1 MKKIIKLALATSSL
15 IIFSTVLTPV
25 SNAAPNKSLEKIN
38 CKNTKA
44 KGHTVKNVLPPEVK
58 APFKNRTL
66 SFATNCGDITIEA
79 YGASAPIA
87 VTTMLS
93 LARNGYFNETLCHRL
108 TTNEIYLLHCGD
120 PTATGMGQ
128 LSFEYDN
135 ENLPKSIE
143 NNYPAG
149 TVGIWNSEVISNGS
163 QFFIVYED
171 SSLPPS
177 YTIWGKVT
185 KGLDIVRAIAKDGVV
200 NGKSDGSPKRKI
212 AIERVK
218 VR

>member
-1 MKKIIKLALATSSL
+1 MVKTKITFLTISVFAISTIFTSSA
-15 IIFSTVLTPV
+15 V
-25 SNAAPNKSLEKIN
+25 AAPSSKPYKLN
-38 CKNTKA
+38 CKSTKA

-66 SFATNCGDITIEA
+66 SLATNCGDITIEA

-93 LARNGYFNETLCHRL
+93 LARNGFFNETLCHRL

>member
-1 MKKIIKLALATSSL
+1 MVKTKITLLTISVFAITTIFTSSA
-15 IIFSTVLTPV
+15 V
-25 SNAAPNKSLEKIN
+25 AAPSSKPYKLN
-38 CKNTKA
+38 CKSTKA

-93 LARNGYFNETLCHRL
+93 LARNGFFNETLCHRL
-108 TTNEIYLLHCGD
+108 TTNETYLLHCGD

-149 TVGIWNSEVISNGS
+149 TVGIWNSEEISNGS

-185 KGLDIVRAIAKDGVV
+185 KGLDIVRAIAKDGVI

>member
-1 MKKIIKLALATSSL
+1 MVKTKITLLTISVFAITTIFTSSA
-15 IIFSTVLTPV
+15 V
-25 SNAAPNKSLEKIN
+25 AAPSSKPYKLN
-38 CKNTKA
+38 CKSTKA
-44 KGHTVKNVLPPEVK
+44 KGHTVRNVVPPEVK

-93 LARNGYFNETLCHRL
+93 LARNGFFNETLCHRL
-108 TTNEIYLLHCGD
+108 TTNETYLLHCGD

-149 TVGIWNSEVISNGS
+149 TVGIWNSEEISNGS

-185 KGLDIVRAIAKDGVV
+185 KGLDIVRAIAKDGVI

>member
-1 MKKIIKLALATSSL
+1 MVKTKITLLTISVFAITTIFTSSA
-15 IIFSTVLTPV
+15 V
-25 SNAAPNKSLEKIN
+25 AAPSSKPFKLN
-38 CKNTKA
+38 CKTTKA

-93 LARNGYFNETLCHRL
+93 LARNGFFNETLCHRL
-108 TTNEIYLLHCGD
+108 TTNETYLLHCGD

-149 TVGIWNSEVISNGS
+149 TVGIWNSEEISNGS

-185 KGLDIVRAIAKDGVV
+185 KGLDIVRAIAKDGVI

>member
-1 MKKIIKLALATSSL
+1 MVKTKITLLTISVFAISTIFTSSALAAPSSKPYKL
-15 IIFSTVLTPV
+15 
-25 SNAAPNKSLEKIN
+25 N
-38 CKNTKA
+38 CKSTKA

-66 SFATNCGDITIEA
+66 SLATNCGDITIEA

-93 LARNGYFNETLCHRL
+93 LARNGFFNETLCHRL

>member
-1 MKKIIKLALATSSL
+1 MVKTKITLLTISVFAITTIFTSSA
-15 IIFSTVLTPV
+15 V
-25 SNAAPNKSLEKIN
+25 AAPSGKPYKLN
-38 CKNTKA
+38 CKSTKA
-44 KGHTVKNVLPPEVK
+44 KGHTVRNVVPPEVK

-93 LARNGYFNETLCHRL
+93 LARNGFFNETLCHRL
-108 TTNEIYLLHCGD
+108 TTNETYLLHCGD

>member
-1 MKKIIKLALATSSL
+1 MVKTKMTLLTISVFAISTIFTSSA
-15 IIFSTVLTPV
+15 V
-25 SNAAPNKSLEKIN
+25 AAPSSKPLKLN
-38 CKNTKA
+38 CKTTKA

>member
-1 MKKIIKLALATSSL
+1 MVKTKITLLTISVFAITTIFTSSA
-15 IIFSTVLTPV
+15 V
-25 SNAAPNKSLEKIN
+25 AAPSSKPYKLN
-38 CKNTKA
+38 CKSTKA

-93 LARNGYFNETLCHRL
+93 LARNGFFNETLCHRL
-108 TTNEIYLLHCGD
+108 TTNESYLLHCGD

-149 TVGIWNSEVISNGS
+149 TVGIWNSEEISNGS

-185 KGLDIVRAIAKDGVV
+185 KGLDIVRAIAKDGVM

>member
-1 MKKIIKLALATSSL
+1 MVKTKITLLTISVFAITTIFTSSA
-15 IIFSTVLTPV
+15 V
-25 SNAAPNKSLEKIN
+25 AAPSSKPFKLN
-38 CKNTKA
+38 CKTTKA
-44 KGHTVKNVLPPEVK
+44 KGHTVRNVVPPEVK

-93 LARNGYFNETLCHRL
+93 LARNGFFNETLCHRL
-108 TTNEIYLLHCGD
+108 TTNETYLLHCGD

-149 TVGIWNSEVISNGS
+149 TVGIWNSEEISNGS

>member
-1 MKKIIKLALATSSL
+1 MVKTKITLLTISVFAITTIFTSSA
-15 IIFSTVLTPV
+15 V
-25 SNAAPNKSLEKIN
+25 AAPSSKPYKLN
-38 CKNTKA
+38 CKSTKA
-44 KGHTVKNVLPPEVK
+44 KGHTVRNVVPPEVK

-93 LARNGYFNETLCHRL
+93 LARNGFFNETLCHRL
-108 TTNEIYLLHCGD
+108 TTNETYLLHCGD

-149 TVGIWNSEVISNGS
+149 TVGIWNSEEISNGS

-185 KGLDIVRAIAKDGVV
+185 KGLDIVRAIAKDGVM

>member
-1 MKKIIKLALATSSL
+1 MVKTKITLLTISVFTISTIFTSSALAAPSSKPYKL
-15 IIFSTVLTPV
+15 
-25 SNAAPNKSLEKIN
+25 N
-38 CKNTKA
+38 CKSTKA
-44 KGHTVKNVLPPEVK
+44 KGHTVRNVLPPEVK

-66 SFATNCGDITIEA
+66 SLATNCGDITIEA

-93 LARNGYFNETLCHRL
+93 LARNGFFNETLCHRL

-212 AIERVK
+212 AIERVI

>member
-1 MKKIIKLALATSSL
+1 MVKTKITLLTISVFAISTIFTSSA
-15 IIFSTVLTPV
+15 V
-25 SNAAPNKSLEKIN
+25 AAPSSKPYKLN
-38 CKNTKA
+38 CKSTKA

-66 SFATNCGDITIEA
+66 SLATNCGDITIEA

-93 LARNGYFNETLCHRL
+93 LARNGFFNETLCHRL

>member
-1 MKKIIKLALATSSL
+1 MVKTKITLLTISVFAITTIFTSSA
-15 IIFSTVLTPV
+15 V
-25 SNAAPNKSLEKIN
+25 AAPSSKPFKLN
-38 CKNTKA
+38 CKTTKA
-44 KGHTVKNVLPPEVK
+44 KGHAVRNVVPPEVK

-93 LARNGYFNETLCHRL
+93 LAKNGFFNETLCHRL
-108 TTNEIYLLHCGD
+108 TTNESYLLHCGD

-149 TVGIWNSEVISNGS
+149 TVGIWNSEEISNGS

-185 KGLDIVRAIAKDGVV
+185 KGLDIVRAIAKDGVM

>member
-1 MKKIIKLALATSSL
+1 MLTISVFAISTIFTSSA
-15 IIFSTVLTPV
+15 V
-25 SNAAPNKSLEKIN
+25 AAPSSKPYKLN
-38 CKNTKA
+38 CKTTKA

-93 LARNGYFNETLCHRL
+93 LARNGFFNETLCHRL

-135 ENLPKSIE
+135 ENLPKK
-143 NNYPAG
+143 Y
-149 TVGIWNSEVISNGS
+149 
-163 QFFIVYED
+163 
-171 SSLPPS
+171 
-177 YTIWGKVT
+177 
-185 KGLDIVRAIAKDGVV
+185 
-200 NGKSDGSPKRKI
+200 
-212 AIERVK
+212 
-218 VR
+218 

>member
-1 MKKIIKLALATSSL
+1 MVKTKLTLLTISVFAISTIFTSSA
-15 IIFSTVLTPV
+15 V
-25 SNAAPNKSLEKIN
+25 AAPSSKPFKLN
-38 CKNTKA
+38 CKSTKA

-58 APFKNRTL
+58 APFKKRTL
-66 SFATNCGDITIEA
+66 SFITNCGDITVEA

-108 TTNEIYLLHCGD
+108 TTNETYLLHCGD

-185 KGLDIVRAIAKDGVV
+185 KGLDIVKAIAKDGVV
-200 NGKSDGSPKRKI
+200 NDKTDGLPKRKI

>member
-1 MKKIIKLALATSSL
+1 MVKTKITLLTISVFAISTIFTSSALAAPSSKPYKL
-15 IIFSTVLTPV
+15 
-25 SNAAPNKSLEKIN
+25 N
-38 CKNTKA
+38 CKSTKA
-44 KGHTVKNVLPPEVK
+44 KGHTVRNVLPPEIK

-66 SFATNCGDITIEA
+66 SLATNCGDITIEA

-93 LARNGYFNETLCHRL
+93 LARNGFFNETLCHRL

>member
-1 MKKIIKLALATSSL
+1 MVKTKLTLLTISVFAISTIFTSSA
-15 IIFSTVLTPV
+15 V
-25 SNAAPNKSLEKIN
+25 AAPSSKPYKLN
-38 CKNTKA
+38 CKSTKA

-66 SFATNCGDITIEA
+66 SLATNCGDIKIEA

-93 LARNGYFNETLCHRL
+93 LARNGFFNETLCHRL

-185 KGLDIVRAIAKDGVV
+185 KGLDIVREIAKDGVV
-200 NGKSDGSPKRKI
+200 NGKSHGSPKRKI

>member
-1 MKKIIKLALATSSL
+1 MVKTKITLLTISVFAITTIFTSSA
-15 IIFSTVLTPV
+15 V
-25 SNAAPNKSLEKIN
+25 AAPSSKPFKLN
-38 CKNTKA
+38 CKTTKA
-44 KGHTVKNVLPPEVK
+44 KGHTVRNVVPPEVK

-93 LARNGYFNETLCHRL
+93 LARNGFFNETLCHRL
-108 TTNEIYLLHCGD
+108 TTNESYLLHCGD

-128 LSFEYDN
+128 LSFEYDS

-149 TVGIWNSEVISNGS
+149 TVGIWNSEEISNGS

-185 KGLDIVRAIAKDGVV
+185 KGLDIVRAIAKDGVM

>member
-1 MKKIIKLALATSSL
+1 MVKTKITLLTISVFAITTIFTSSA
-15 IIFSTVLTPV
+15 V
-25 SNAAPNKSLEKIN
+25 AAPSGKHYKLN
-38 CKNTKA
+38 CKSTKA
-44 KGHTVKNVLPPEVK
+44 KGHTVRNVVPPEVK

-93 LARNGYFNETLCHRL
+93 LARNGFFNETLCHRL
-108 TTNEIYLLHCGD
+108 TTNESYLLHCGD

-149 TVGIWNSEVISNGS
+149 TVGIWNSEEISNGS

>member
-1 MKKIIKLALATSSL
+1 MVKTKITLLTISVFAITTIFTSSA
-15 IIFSTVLTPV
+15 V
-25 SNAAPNKSLEKIN
+25 AAPSSKPFKLN
-38 CKNTKA
+38 CKTTKA
-44 KGHTVKNVLPPEVK
+44 KGHAVRNVVPPEVK

-93 LARNGYFNETLCHRL
+93 LARNGFFNETLCHRL
-108 TTNEIYLLHCGD
+108 TTNESYLLHCGD

-149 TVGIWNSEVISNGS
+149 TVGIWNSEEISNGS

-185 KGLDIVRAIAKDGVV
+185 KGLDIVRAIAKDGVI

>member
-1 MKKIIKLALATSSL
+1 MVKTKITLLTISVFAITTIFTSSA
-15 IIFSTVLTPV
+15 V
-25 SNAAPNKSLEKIN
+25 AAPSGKPYKLN
-38 CKNTKA
+38 CKSTKA
-44 KGHTVKNVLPPEVK
+44 KGHTVRNVVPPEVK

-93 LARNGYFNETLCHRL
+93 LARNGFFNETLCHRL

-149 TVGIWNSEVISNGS
+149 TVGIWNSEEISNGS

-185 KGLDIVRAIAKDGVV
+185 KGLDIVRAIAKDGVI

>member
-1 MKKIIKLALATSSL
+1 MVKTKITLFTISVFAISTIFTSSA
-15 IIFSTVLTPV
+15 V
-25 SNAAPNKSLEKIN
+25 AAPSNKPYKLN
-38 CKNTKA
+38 CKSTKA
-44 KGHTVKNVLPPEVK
+44 KGHTVKNVSPPEVK

-66 SFATNCGDITIEA
+66 SFTTNCGDITIEA

-93 LARNGYFNETLCHRL
+93 LARNGFFNETLCHRL
-108 TTNEIYLLHCGD
+108 TTDEIYLLHCGD

>member
-1 MKKIIKLALATSSL
+1 MVKTKITLLTISVFAISTIFTSSALAAPSSKPYKL
-15 IIFSTVLTPV
+15 
-25 SNAAPNKSLEKIN
+25 N
-38 CKNTKA
+38 CKSTKA
-44 KGHTVKNVLPPEVK
+44 KGHTVRNVIPPEVK

-66 SFATNCGDITIEA
+66 SLATNCGDITIEA

-93 LARNGYFNETLCHRL
+93 LARNGFFNETLCHRL

>member
-1 MKKIIKLALATSSL
+1 MVKTKITLLTISVFAITTIFTSSA
-15 IIFSTVLTPV
+15 V
-25 SNAAPNKSLEKIN
+25 AAPSSKPYKLN
-38 CKNTKA
+38 CKSTKA
-44 KGHTVKNVLPPEVK
+44 KGHTVRNVVPPEVK

-93 LARNGYFNETLCHRL
+93 LARNGFFNETLCHRL

-149 TVGIWNSEVISNGS
+149 TVGIWNSEEISNGS

-185 KGLDIVRAIAKDGVV
+185 KGLDIVRAIAKDGVM

>member
-1 MKKIIKLALATSSL
+1 MVKTKITLLTISVFAITTIFTSSA
-15 IIFSTVLTPV
+15 V
-25 SNAAPNKSLEKIN
+25 AAPSSKPYKLN
-38 CKNTKA
+38 CKSTKA

-93 LARNGYFNETLCHRL
+93 LARNGFFNETLCHRL
-108 TTNEIYLLHCGD
+108 TTNETYLLHCGD

-149 TVGIWNSEVISNGS
+149 TVGIWNSEEISNGS

-185 KGLDIVRAIAKDGVV
+185 KGLDIVRAIAKDGVM

>member
-1 MKKIIKLALATSSL
+1 MVKTKITLLTISVFAITTIFTSSA
-15 IIFSTVLTPV
+15 V
-25 SNAAPNKSLEKIN
+25 AAPSGKPYKLN
-38 CKNTKA
+38 CKSTKA
-44 KGHTVKNVLPPEVK
+44 KGHTVRNVVPPEVK

-93 LARNGYFNETLCHRL
+93 LARNGFFNETLCHRL

>member
-1 MKKIIKLALATSSL
+1 MVKTKITLLTISVFAISTIFTSSALAAPSSKPYKL
-15 IIFSTVLTPV
+15 
-25 SNAAPNKSLEKIN
+25 N
-38 CKNTKA
+38 CKSTKA
-44 KGHTVKNVLPPEVK
+44 KGHTVRNVLPPEVK

-66 SFATNCGDITIEA
+66 SLATNCGDITIEA

-93 LARNGYFNETLCHRL
+93 LARNGFFNETLCHRL

-149 TVGIWNSEVISNGS
+149 TVGIWNSEEISNGS

-185 KGLDIVRAIAKDGVV
+185 KGLDIVRAIAKDGVI

>member
-1 MKKIIKLALATSSL
+1 MVKTKITLLTISVFAITTIFTSSA
-15 IIFSTVLTPV
+15 V
-25 SNAAPNKSLEKIN
+25 AAPSSKPFKLN
-38 CKNTKA
+38 CKTTKA
-44 KGHTVKNVLPPEVK
+44 KGHTVRNVVPPEVK

-93 LARNGYFNETLCHRL
+93 LARNGFFNETLCHRL
-108 TTNEIYLLHCGD
+108 TTNESYLLHCGD

-149 TVGIWNSEVISNGS
+149 TVGIWNSEEISNGS

>member
-1 MKKIIKLALATSSL
+1 MVKTKITLLTISVFAITTIFTSSA
-15 IIFSTVLTPV
+15 V
-25 SNAAPNKSLEKIN
+25 AAPSSKPFKLN
-38 CKNTKA
+38 CKTTKA
-44 KGHTVKNVLPPEVK
+44 KGHTVRNVVPPEVK

-93 LARNGYFNETLCHRL
+93 LARNGFFNETLCHRL

-149 TVGIWNSEVISNGS
+149 TVGIWNSEEISNGS

-185 KGLDIVRAIAKDGVV
+185 KGLDIVRAIAKDGVM

>member
-1 MKKIIKLALATSSL
+1 MVKTKITLLTISVFAISTIFTSSALAAPSSKPYKL
-15 IIFSTVLTPV
+15 
-25 SNAAPNKSLEKIN
+25 N
-38 CKNTKA
+38 CKSTKA
-44 KGHTVKNVLPPEVK
+44 TGHTVRNVLPPEVK

-66 SFATNCGDITIEA
+66 SLATNCGDITIEA

-93 LARNGYFNETLCHRL
+93 LARNGFFNETLCHRL